1 MIDSEIRSTI
11 DGNPTAHLA
20 TLMPDGSPHSVPV
33 WVGMRGDRIAIQTG
47 PGSQKARNL
56 RRDPRLAISLTP
68 PDDPFVSIYLRGQVA
83 EWLEGDEAW
92 LVVDEL
98 AAKYIGAP
106 YPRDQERVVA
116 LVDVAHAGSFNPR

>member
-1 MIDSEIRSTI
+1 MIDSDIRRTI

-33 WVGMRGDRIAIQTG
+33 WVGMRDDRIAIQTG

-56 RRDPRLAISLTP
+56 RRDSRVAISLTP
-68 PDDPFVSIYLRGQVA
+68 PDDPFVSIYLRGRVV
-83 EWLEGDEAW
+83 EWLDGDDAW
-92 LVVDEL
+92 PIVDEL

-116 LVDVAHAGSFNPR
+116 LVEVDHAGSFNPR

>member
-1 MIDSEIRSTI
+1 MIDSDIRRTI

-56 RRDPRLAISLTP
+56 RRDPRVAISLTP
-68 PDDPFVSIYLRGQVA
+68 PDDPFVSIYLRAGWSSGWTA
-83 EWLEGDEAW
+83 TTPGRSSTSWRRSTS
-92 LVVDEL
+92 
-98 AAKYIGAP
+98 AP
-106 YPRDQERVVA
+106 RIRGTRSASSPWSR
-116 LVDVAHAGSFNPR
+116 

>member
-1 MIDSEIRSTI
+1 MIDSAIRRTI

-20 TLMPDGSPHSVPV
+20 SLMADGSPHSVPV

-56 RRDPRLAISLTP
+56 RRDPRVAISLTP
-68 PDDPFVSIYLRGQVA
+68 PDNPFVSIHLRGRVV
-83 EWLEGDEAW
+83 EWLDGDDAW
-92 LVVDEL
+92 PVVDEL

-116 LVDVAHAGSFNPR
+116 LVEVHHAGSFNPR